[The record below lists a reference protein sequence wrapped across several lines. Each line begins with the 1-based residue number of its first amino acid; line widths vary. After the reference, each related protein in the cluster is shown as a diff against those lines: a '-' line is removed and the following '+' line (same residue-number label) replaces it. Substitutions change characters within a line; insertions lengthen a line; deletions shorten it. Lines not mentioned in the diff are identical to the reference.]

1 MHLRHALCY
10 TELNGGKPI
19 SPIFNKYK
27 GISVV
32 KKKLTVEELAAKE
45 NCDPK
50 DYVSTKECILYGA
63 ADLFGGGQAAFLS
76 VILLAFFTN
85 IIGIEAAIASTII
98 MVSKIWDAVSD
109 PAMGLISENSR
120 FRLGRRKPFMIL
132 GGILIPFGLAFL
144 FAPIQNMEEPSKIT
158 WMVFAYIIYCTI
170 STISQVPYMSMSSD
184 ISMDYRQRNKA
195 NTWKLIFDIIA
206 AGLLYLI
213 PSLMWNKVVGEN
225 ATISYTTFYYIIVF
239 GFGLLFAIPLIA
251 AGLTV
256 KERTP
261 YQEEKKTK
269 FSIKEYFKGLTVKSY
284 IWHILMYVSAFLTMD
299 LISAVAIY
307 YTDYIGGTIN
317 GVKVNLGFME
327 MDMGS
332 IMIIAPMMVCAAIG
346 IVIAYVIKAKYSKQ
360 AAFRAGLPLYIIGAI
375 LLACYQPDW
384 NPILIPVFAAIMGF
398 GFAGAQS
405 MPWLVFA
412 DTVDVAEL
420 KLGYRPTANMS
431 GVMTFT
437 RKIAT
442 ALGTGMVGWVLSAAH
457 YVKPVYDPETGKNIL
472 QQQPESVL
480 IAIRLLIAIS
490 VTVLLT
496 IGFIASIKY
505 KVTNK
510 RLERIRYFVSKRNE
524 SGEESFTEEE
534 MAEYLELKKKLC

>member
-1 MHLRHALCY
+1 MRLRHALCY

-206 AGLLYLI
+206 A
-213 PSLMWNKVVGEN
+213 E
-225 ATISYTTFYYIIVF
+225 
-239 GFGLLFAIPLIA
+239 
-251 AGLTV
+251 
-256 KERTP
+256 
-261 YQEEKKTK
+261 
-269 FSIKEYFKGLTVKSY
+269 
-284 IWHILMYVSAFLTMD
+284 
-299 LISAVAIY
+299 
-307 YTDYIGGTIN
+307 IG
-317 GVKVNLGFME
+317 
-327 MDMGS
+327 
-332 IMIIAPMMVCAAIG
+332 
-346 IVIAYVIKAKYSKQ
+346 
-360 AAFRAGLPLYIIGAI
+360 RAH
-375 LLACYQPDW
+375 
-384 NPILIPVFAAIMGF
+384 V
-398 GFAGAQS
+398 
-405 MPWLVFA
+405 
-412 DTVDVAEL
+412 
-420 KLGYRPTANMS
+420 
-431 GVMTFT
+431 
-437 RKIAT
+437 
-442 ALGTGMVGWVLSAAH
+442 
-457 YVKPVYDPETGKNIL
+457 
-472 QQQPESVL
+472 
-480 IAIRLLIAIS
+480 
-490 VTVLLT
+490 
-496 IGFIASIKY
+496 
-505 KVTNK
+505 
-510 RLERIRYFVSKRNE
+510 
-524 SGEESFTEEE
+524 
-534 MAEYLELKKKLC
+534 